1 MTQPGIEPM
10 IVSRADLARRLT
22 ERYGQ
27 VTITDLS
34 NWTRA
39 ADLHSV
45 LRPTGDPSERTF
57 TLYQVGILTR
67 MARAIRRW
75 RFSPVEAFRLATLTR
90 SSYEQYFLFSEL
102 DLKRSEG
109 PYSLMSLAR
118 EVFKMAGGED
128 EVQYVFETFGG
139 PNDAIALVLTPN
151 EYGVQDIAGDA
162 LAKLNEKH
170 VTTRISTARVELA
183 VGGAHLS
190 MEGTMVHAFI
200 LAKQTEDSGEPREL
214 LERLSRISKVRNV
227 YSVFGD
233 MNLIIEV
240 VADDTADLAR
250 VVIQDIRRVGH
261 IRFTQTYITAP
272 NWRS

>member
-67 MARAIRRW
+67 MARAIRR
-75 RFSPVEAFRLATLTR
+75 RGFSPVEAFRLATLTR

-109 PYSLMSLAR
+109 PYSLGIIVNFSQEAR
-118 EVFKMAGGED
+118 YRASV
-128 EVQYVFETFGG
+128 
-139 PNDAIALVLTPN
+139 
-151 EYGVQDIAGDA
+151 
-162 LAKLNEKH
+162 
-170 VTTRISTARVELA
+170 S
-183 VGGAHLS
+183 
-190 MEGTMVHAFI
+190 VHP
-200 LAKQTEDSGEPREL
+200 SHRP
-214 LERLSRISKVRNV
+214 SR
-227 YSVFGD
+227 YSVSG
-233 MNLIIEV
+233 
-240 VADDTADLAR
+240 
-250 VVIQDIRRVGH
+250 
-261 IRFTQTYITAP
+261 
-272 NWRS
+272 